1 MSNIKNQ
8 SILQRILIGKNH
20 KSLGLKDLDMPLL
33 FVTISLVFFGIIMIT
48 SVSLPLTSGSF
59 SMTLSHIQKIFI
71 ASIIALI
78 VFRIPLGFWQRNSI
92 YLLLISLILLVLVFI
107 PYIGREINGAY
118 RWIRILGFSFQPS
131 ELIKFSL
138 IIYIYSYCIRKYD
151 EFREEW
157 LGFFKPVFLVTLSI
171 LLILLEPDLGSSVVI
186 FTVCFSILFI
196 AGAPL
201 KHLLSIFFVGLFTFI
216 GLIFTASY
224 RIKRI
229 LGYLDPWNNEF
240 SEQLRTSLSAIS
252 NGQWFGVGMGNSQ
265 MKEGFLS
272 DAQTDFIFAIITE
285 ELGIIFSLLLIS
297 AFSYLVFRCFMIGRI
312 ARQNDH
318 IFGYLVSYG
327 TGVLIALHVFI
338 NIGVSIGLLPTK
350 GITLP
355 LVSFGGSNLML
366 MFVLI
371 ALVQKIKIE
380 INFSNKISCLLY
392 TSDAA
397 DE

>member
-138 IIYIYSYCIRKYD
+138 IIYISSYCIRKYD

-196 AGAPL
+196 AGAPM
-201 KHLLSIFFVGLFTFI
+201 KHLLSIFFVGLLTFI

-338 NIGVSIGLLPTK
+338 NIGVAIGLLPTK

-366 MFVLI
+366 IFVLI

-380 INFSNKISCLLY
+380 INFSNKISV
-392 TSDAA
+392 
-397 DE
+397 

>member
-138 IIYIYSYCIRKYD
+138 IIYISSYCIRKYD

-157 LGFFKPVFLVTLSI
+157 LGFFKPVFLVTLSL

-201 KHLLSIFFVGLFTFI
+201 KHLLSIFFVGLLTFI

-380 INFSNKISCLLY
+380 INFSNKISV
-392 TSDAA
+392 
-397 DE
+397 

>member
-138 IIYIYSYCIRKYD
+138 IIYISSYCIRKYD

-297 AFSYLVFRCFMIGRI
+297 AFSYIVFRCFMIGRI

-380 INFSNKISCLLY
+380 INFSNKISV
-392 TSDAA
+392 
-397 DE
+397 

>member
-107 PYIGREINGAY
+107 PFIGREINGAY

-138 IIYIYSYCIRKYD
+138 IIYISSYCIRKYD

-196 AGAPL
+196 AGAPM
-201 KHLLSIFFVGLFTFI
+201 KHLLSIFFVGLLTFI

-380 INFSNKISCLLY
+380 INFSNKISV
-392 TSDAA
+392 
-397 DE
+397 

>member
-59 SMTLSHIQKIFI
+59 SMTLSHIQKILI

-118 RWIRILGFSFQPS
+118 RWIKILGFSFQPS

-138 IIYIYSYCIRKYD
+138 IIYISSYCIRKYD

-196 AGAPL
+196 AGAPM
-201 KHLLSIFFVGLFTFI
+201 KHLLSIFFVGLLTFI

-285 ELGIIFSLLLIS
+285 ELGIIFGLLLIS

-380 INFSNKISCLLY
+380 INFSNKISV
-392 TSDAA
+392 
-397 DE
+397 

>member
-107 PYIGREINGAY
+107 PFIGREINGAY

-138 IIYIYSYCIRKYD
+138 IIYISSYCIRKYD

-201 KHLLSIFFVGLFTFI
+201 KHLLSIFFVGLLTFI

-252 NGQWFGVGMGNSQ
+252 NGQWFGVGIGNSQ

-380 INFSNKISCLLY
+380 INFSNKISV
-392 TSDAA
+392 
-397 DE
+397 

>member
-138 IIYIYSYCIRKYD
+138 IIYISSYCIRKYD

-297 AFSYLVFRCFMIGRI
+297 AFSYIVFRCFMIGRI
-312 ARQNDH
+312 ARQNEH

-380 INFSNKISCLLY
+380 INFSNKISV
-392 TSDAA
+392 
-397 DE
+397 

>member
-1 MSNIKNQ
+1 M
-8 SILQRILIGKNH
+8 
-20 KSLGLKDLDMPLL
+20 
-33 FVTISLVFFGIIMIT
+33 
-48 SVSLPLTSGSF
+48 
-59 SMTLSHIQKIFI
+59 
-71 ASIIALI
+71 
-78 VFRIPLGFWQRNSI
+78 
-92 YLLLISLILLVLVFI
+92 ILLVLVFI

-138 IIYIYSYCIRKYD
+138 IIYISSYCIRKYD

-196 AGAPL
+196 AGAPM
-201 KHLLSIFFVGLFTFI
+201 KHLLSIFFVGLLTFI

-297 AFSYLVFRCFMIGRI
+297 AFSYIVFRCFMIGRI

-380 INFSNKISCLLY
+380 INFSNKISV
-392 TSDAA
+392 
-397 DE
+397 

>member
-8 SILQRILIGKNH
+8 SILQRILIGKNN
-20 KSLGLKDLDMPLL
+20 KSLGFKALDMPLL

-138 IIYIYSYCIRKYD
+138 IIYISSYCIRKYD

-201 KHLLSIFFVGLFTFI
+201 KHLLSIFFVGLLTFI

-338 NIGVSIGLLPTK
+338 NIGVAIGLLPTK

-380 INFSNKISCLLY
+380 INFSNKISV
-392 TSDAA
+392 
-397 DE
+397 

>member
-138 IIYIYSYCIRKYD
+138 IIYISSYCIRKYD

-196 AGAPL
+196 AGAPM
-201 KHLLSIFFVGLFTFI
+201 KHLLSIFFVGLLTFI

-285 ELGIIFSLLLIS
+285 ELGIIFGLLLIS

-355 LVSFGGSNLML
+355 
-366 MFVLI
+366 
-371 ALVQKIKIE
+371 
-380 INFSNKISCLLY
+380 
-392 TSDAA
+392 
-397 DE
+397 

>member
-20 KSLGLKDLDMPLL
+20 KSLGFKDLDMPLL

-138 IIYIYSYCIRKYD
+138 IIYISSYCIRKYD

-196 AGAPL
+196 AGAPM
-201 KHLLSIFFVGLFTFI
+201 KHLLSIFFVGLLTFI

-297 AFSYLVFRCFMIGRI
+297 AFSYIVFRCFMIGRI

-380 INFSNKISCLLY
+380 INFSNKISV
-392 TSDAA
+392 
-397 DE
+397 

>member
-138 IIYIYSYCIRKYD
+138 IIYISSYCIRKYD

-229 LGYLDPWNNEF
+229 
-240 SEQLRTSLSAIS
+240 
-252 NGQWFGVGMGNSQ
+252 
-265 MKEGFLS
+265 
-272 DAQTDFIFAIITE
+272 
-285 ELGIIFSLLLIS
+285 
-297 AFSYLVFRCFMIGRI
+297 
-312 ARQNDH
+312 
-318 IFGYLVSYG
+318 
-327 TGVLIALHVFI
+327 
-338 NIGVSIGLLPTK
+338 
-350 GITLP
+350 
-355 LVSFGGSNLML
+355 
-366 MFVLI
+366 
-371 ALVQKIKIE
+371 
-380 INFSNKISCLLY
+380 
-392 TSDAA
+392 
-397 DE
+397 

>member
-138 IIYIYSYCIRKYD
+138 IIYISSYCIRKYD

-157 LGFFKPVFLVTLSI
+157 LGFFKPVFLITLSI

-196 AGAPL
+196 AGAPM

-297 AFSYLVFRCFMIGRI
+297 AFSYIVFRCFMIGRI

-380 INFSNKISCLLY
+380 INFSNKISV
-392 TSDAA
+392 
-397 DE
+397 

>member
-20 KSLGLKDLDMPLL
+20 KSLDFKDLDMPLL

-118 RWIRILGFSFQPS
+118 RWIKILGFSFQPS

-138 IIYIYSYCIRKYD
+138 IIYISSYCIRKYD

-297 AFSYLVFRCFMIGRI
+297 AFSYIVFRCFMIGRI

-380 INFSNKISCLLY
+380 INFSNKISV
-392 TSDAA
+392 
-397 DE
+397 

>member
-8 SILQRILIGKNH
+8 SILQRILIGKNN
-20 KSLGLKDLDMPLL
+20 KSLGFKDLDMPLL

-138 IIYIYSYCIRKYD
+138 IIYISSYCIRKYD

-196 AGAPL
+196 AGAPM
-201 KHLLSIFFVGLFTFI
+201 KHLLSIFFVGLLTFI

-380 INFSNKISCLLY
+380 INFSNKISV
-392 TSDAA
+392 
-397 DE
+397 

>member
-118 RWIRILGFSFQPS
+118 RWIKILGFSFQPS

-138 IIYIYSYCIRKYD
+138 IIYISSYCIRKYD

-196 AGAPL
+196 AGAPM
-201 KHLLSIFFVGLFTFI
+201 KHLLSIFFVGLLTFI

-380 INFSNKISCLLY
+380 INFSNKISV
-392 TSDAA
+392 
-397 DE
+397 

>member
-107 PYIGREINGAY
+107 PFIGREINGAY

-138 IIYIYSYCIRKYD
+138 IIYISSYCIRKYD

-201 KHLLSIFFVGLFTFI
+201 KHLLSIFFVGLLTFI
-216 GLIFTASY
+216 GLIFTATY

-252 NGQWFGVGMGNSQ
+252 NGQWFGLGMGNSQ

-380 INFSNKISCLLY
+380 INFSNKISV
-392 TSDAA
+392 
-397 DE
+397 

>member
-20 KSLGLKDLDMPLL
+20 KSLGFKDLDMPLL

-118 RWIRILGFSFQPS
+118 RWIKILGFSFQPS

-138 IIYIYSYCIRKYD
+138 IIYISSYCIRKYD

-196 AGAPL
+196 AGAPM
-201 KHLLSIFFVGLFTFI
+201 KHLLSIFFVGLLTFI

-285 ELGIIFSLLLIS
+285 ELGSIFSLLLIS

-380 INFSNKISCLLY
+380 INFSNKISV
-392 TSDAA
+392 
-397 DE
+397 

>member
-20 KSLGLKDLDMPLL
+20 KSLGFKDLDMPLL

-138 IIYIYSYCIRKYD
+138 IIYISSYCIRKYD

-196 AGAPL
+196 AGAPM
-201 KHLLSIFFVGLFTFI
+201 KHLLSIFFVGLLTFI

-380 INFSNKISCLLY
+380 INFSNKISV
-392 TSDAA
+392 
-397 DE
+397 

>member
-20 KSLGLKDLDMPLL
+20 KSLGFKDLDMPLL

-138 IIYIYSYCIRKYD
+138 IIYISSYCIRKYD

-196 AGAPL
+196 AGAPM
-201 KHLLSIFFVGLFTFI
+201 KHLLSIFFVGLLTFI

-338 NIGVSIGLLPTK
+338 NIGVAIGLLPTK
-350 GITLP
+350 
-355 LVSFGGSNLML
+355 
-366 MFVLI
+366 
-371 ALVQKIKIE
+371 E
-380 INFSNKISCLLY
+380 I
-392 TSDAA
+392 
-397 DE
+397 